1 MAHIWP
7 LSELPVC
14 IVVPRTLFDKLR
26 LSPPLAAFL
35 FTVTTFTLIPGA
47 ALAQEII
54 RCPDWRLLVS
64 PAVLRTS
71 TERTTGESFDAKLQ
85 MARPVRP
92 RTTPASTTATGGAG
106 GKRQA
111 QVPAI
116 CTYKVQPGD
125 TLGKISARH
134 LGRSNRWP
142 ELARANPGVD
152 PKQLRIG
159 TVINLPCAA
168 TAGQGSAAS
177 GAGTPLAGTG
187 FLATLFGQNTPAAS
201 EPGKKAEAG
210 AGTGTGTGTGSAE
223 SLRPTPRPVP
233 PLPTWSAKAGE
244 DFATVLK
251 RWGKA
256 AKYQIV
262 IRTTDA
268 WTIGVP
274 IRLQTDFENAV
285 AELVKGLGSDGR
297 SPPVRVYKNKVIQLG
312 GL

>member
-14 IVVPRTLFDKLR
+14 FVVPRILFDKLP
-26 LSPPLAAFL
+26 LSPPLATFL
-35 FTVTTFTLIPGA
+35 FAITIFAMIPGA
-47 ALAQEII
+47 ASTQEII

-71 TERTTGESFDAKLQ
+71 SERVTGESFDAKLQ

-92 RTTPASTTATGGAG
+92 RITPASTTASGGAG

-111 QVPAI
+111 QMPAI
-116 CTYKVQPGD
+116 CTYKVQRGD

-134 LGRSNRWP
+134 LGTSNRWP

-177 GAGTPLAGTG
+177 GAGTPLAGTR
-187 FLATLFGQNTPAAS
+187 FLATLSGQNTPAAS

-210 AGTGTGTGTGSAE
+210 AGTGTGTGSAE
-223 SLRPTPRPVP
+223 SLKPTPRPVP
-233 PLPTWSAKAGE
+233 PLQTWSAKAGE
-244 DFATVLK
+244 DFAIVLK